1 MKIFIRCA
9 IFTLIFFL
17 TNTIAYG
24 QKAQPLAIKLKEGES
39 YHVKMTEVLFIKQ
52 QTSQVDPD
60 MVEPS
65 TRTSVYDFTE
75 TVEKVNPDGSAKVA
89 STLDS
94 FTTRIIVGKIDDR
107 NEFFR
112 FNSNNEYDVQSRLK
126 DIRALPRAQFLGQTL
141 RYTLGT
147 DGLVKN
153 FENLSNFQL
162 GTIARNFE
170 YDMLHAMMSLSDSLR
185 IGQLLEQGFG
195 AVAAFNNG
203 NNGKMESPYTMAEIH
218 VERKLTAQRSGNQ
231 INYTGTFD
239 DVPEKIDYLEG
250 IAFPMKLEHFK
261 GGCYGSIV
269 MKDGIITSG
278 SSVDTASMDLHI
290 DTEVITNEIVRH
302 ATFERE
308 PVKVLRG
315 VNVKIK
321 EIESHHTPP
330 KEPKM
335 DDDTNLNMLGG
346 HPIPD
351 SVVYKTAPKKN

>member
-1 MKIFIRCA
+1 MKIFIRYIILTAA
-9 IFTLIFFL
+9 IFILDSQAF
-17 TNTIAYG
+17 A
-24 QKAQPLAIKLKEGES
+24 QKEKPLVIKLKEGDS
-39 YHVKMTEVLFIKQ
+39 YNVKMTEVLFIKQ
-52 QTSQVDPD
+52 QTSQVDPE

-65 TRTSVYDFTE
+65 TRTSVYNFTE
-75 TVEKVNPDGSAKVA
+75 TIEKINPDGSAKMA

-107 NEFFR
+107 IEFFR
-112 FNSNNEYDVQSRLK
+112 FNSNNENDLQTRLK

-141 RYTLGT
+141 RYTLGA

-153 FENLSNFQL
+153 FENLSSFQI

-203 NNGKMESPYTMAEIH
+203 NNGMMESPYTMAEIH
-218 VERKLTAQRSGNQ
+218 VERKLTAHRSGNQ

-261 GGCYGSIV
+261 GGCYGSVI
-269 MKDGIITSG
+269 MKDGIVTSG
-278 SSVDTASMDLHI
+278 SAVDTAIMDLHI
-290 DTEVITNEIVRH
+290 DTEVITNEFVRH
-302 ATFERE
+302 LSFERE

-315 VNVKIK
+315 ATIKIK
-321 EIESHHTPP
+321 ELDSHHTPP
-330 KEPKM
+330 KEPTFDEDSTVKVIIPHI
-335 DDDTNLNMLGG
+335 DTTKT
-346 HPIPD
+346 H
-351 SVVYKTAPKKN
+351 TAPRRK